1 MAQAPSFSV
10 PMWPAAE
17 HGAAQDV
24 QPDLGQDGGAGSGTG
39 RNPGQVGG
47 ADGGTGRDPGQD
59 GGAGGSAQPGKML
72 GSPAVFIQTQAA
84 E

>member
-39 RNPGQVGG
+39 R
-47 ADGGTGRDPGQD
+47 DPGQD
-59 GGAGGSAQPGKML
+59 GSAGGSAQPGKML